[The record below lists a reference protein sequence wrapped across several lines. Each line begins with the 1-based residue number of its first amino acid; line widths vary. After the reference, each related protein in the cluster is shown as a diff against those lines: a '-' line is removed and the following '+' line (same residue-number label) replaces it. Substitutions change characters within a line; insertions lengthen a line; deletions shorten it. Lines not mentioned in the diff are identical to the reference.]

1 MTYHPVAF
9 RPAPPGHLTKRS
21 VSLPLYLSTVA
32 AGFLSPAD
40 DYLERRLDINEYL
53 IRNPAATFLVRVSGD
68 SMKDAGILEGDM
80 LVVDRSVQAMDGKIF
95 IALIHGEFTVKTLK
109 KRDGKAFLVPA
120 NSAYPVIEV
129 TPEMECEVWGVVV
142 SVIREL
148 G

>member
-1 MTYHPVAF
+1 MTYHPVAY
-9 RPAPPGHLTKRS
+9 RQDQPGHHVKRS

-32 AGFLSPAD
+32 AGFPSPAD
-40 DYLERRLDINEYL
+40 DYLEKRLDINEYL
-53 IRNPAATFLVRVSGD
+53 IRNPAATFLVRASGD
-68 SMKDAGILEGDM
+68 SMKDAGILDGDM
-80 LVVDRSVQAMDGKIF
+80 LVVDRSLQAMGGKIV

-109 KRDGKAFLVPA
+109 QRDGRTYLVPA
-120 NSAYPVIEV
+120 NAAYSVIEV